1 MFPEKP
7 QKFDNVLSLLKP
19 SGQSEEDLHSHYSKG
34 GISTSNFNRT
44 HYSSM
49 KPDDKDKTVTFD
61 FKGNLLH
68 VKKPKIHQD
77 ADQIVVKP
85 GVRIS
90 TSSRRI
96 HRNLQQFNRRP
107 SEGEE
112 SLMLVE
118 QIQENLDQ
126 LYEEGEKKL
135 LAVRS
140 SV

>member
-1 MFPEKP
+1 
-7 QKFDNVLSLLKP
+7 
-19 SGQSEEDLHSHYSKG
+19 
-34 GISTSNFNRT
+34 
-44 HYSSM
+44 M

-61 FKGNLLH
+61 FNGNLLH

-85 GVRIS
+85 KVHIS
-90 TSSRRI
+90 TSSRI
-96 HRNLQQFNRRP
+96 HRNLQQFNRSP

-112 SLMLVE
+112 SLIKVE
-118 QIQENLDQ
+118 QIQENIDQ
-126 LYEEGEKKL
+126 LYENGEKKL